1 MCVVQPKEKP
11 AVAEPKDKII
21 QKICDLIRKKKSF
34 FLSGHQR
41 PDGDTVASELALG
54 MLLSRLGK
62 KVEIYNFEPVPKNL
76 LFLPGADSIR
86 VASRVTKKYD
96 AAFIFECFDAARMGN
111 IIDLKKQAGTV
122 VNIDH
127 HLKHSFFGDINLINP
142 NASSNSEQ
150 LYYLYEKLKM
160 RPTKEEA
167 SCLYVGIMTD
177 TGRFQYPNTTPETL
191 RIASKLLEEGVE
203 AHLLCERIYGSRSY
217 PALKLLGTALSK
229 LKLFF
234 NGKVAYAEISK
245 KDFENAKAGED
256 ETEEIVN
263 YGLMIPGTLISIL
276 VRQMNTNGTVKVSLR
291 SRKEVDVCKIAE
303 SFGGGGHKNAS
314 GCKIRAPFSKV
325 SALLLSRVQK
335 SLQHRDI

>member
-1 MCVVQPKEKP
+1 MRVIEKKEKP
-11 AVAEPKDKII
+11 FTAEARDKIL

-54 MLLSRLGK
+54 MLLRRLGK

-76 LFLPGADSIR
+76 LFLPGAKSIR
-86 VASRVTKKYD
+86 VAWRVSKKYD

-142 NASSNSEQ
+142 RASSNSEQ
-150 LYYLYEKLKM
+150 LYYLYEKLKL
-160 RPTKEEA
+160 RPTKQEA

-191 RIASKLLEEGVE
+191 RIASELLKEGVE
-203 AHLLCERIYGSRSY
+203 VHLLCERIYGRRSV
-217 PALKLLGTALSK
+217 PALKLLAAALSK

-234 NGKVAYAEISK
+234 NGKVAYAELSK
-245 KDFENAKAGED
+245 KDFESAKAGED

-276 VRQMNTNGTVKVSLR
+276 ARESDANGMVKVSLR
-291 SRKEVDVCKIAE
+291 SRKEIDVCKIAE

-314 GCKIRAPFSKV
+314 GCKIGAPISKV
-325 SALLLSRVQK
+325 SSLLLSRVRKFISQN
-335 SLQHRDI
+335 